1 MTRYIRTMRAA
12 LCTAIV
18 GMAVTAAGAQTVTGS
33 VRGLVTDP
41 SGAVVPGGQIT
52 ATNVN
57 TGVKTVTTT
66 DKGGNYNI
74 QTLPVGSYT
83 VTATRQGFKT
93 TSVGPISLEIDQI
106 AKIDM
111 KLEVGEVSATVEVA
125 SETGAILQT
134 EDASLGTTI
143 TANTLE
149 SMPLPGQNFSAAT
162 VFVPGAVLPTYS
174 SLGTTQG
181 TERDTSFASSTQPSF
196 NGNRMQ
202 TNNYIFDGTDI
213 NEPLQN
219 TIAYNPAPEAI
230 GQMRIITGDA
240 DAEYG
245 NVNGGEILAVTKN
258 GTNKFH
264 GSVYEFYENQNWQA
278 NSWANKYNKTN
289 KSNFHQSQ
297 FGATFGGPIF
307 RNKLFF
313 FADYEGFRNTTA
325 GASTPVSVPSLRM
338 RKGDFSEFLGAP
350 TLDYNQTIPTSQYI
364 QFFNTAAGNCSAVS
378 SSCPTVTAVPYV
390 NDQLPINN
398 PTAAYIFAHPEFY
411 PLPNRPSTNA
421 NSPDTNNYLGYS
433 KNAYVN
439 NQGDIRIDYAMSQKD
454 TMWGRYTHGGAL
466 DDPIVSYLSFQFPSS
481 SDYPFWN
488 GVLNEVHTFSP
499 NLQNEFRAGY
509 SRVANLSGVPF
520 DSTGLFPVGSDPKV
534 GIPYAS
540 PYPGFTET
548 NISSAEKNYGTLGV
562 VQNTIDNVFDYGD
575 TVTWLHG
582 NHIFKGGA
590 QVIRYQEN
598 YYYPGNTGTMGE
610 FAYNGQYSKSSTT
623 AGYGFA
629 DVVLDKS
636 ELAAVNGVTGRVGQR
651 QYRLAFFG
659 EDEWKVSPKLTLNIG
674 LRYGYDQPFYEV
686 NNKEANLDLTKAA
699 GCSVANP
706 VCIQYAGQNGNSRAL
721 YNSFYTEFMPRLSF
735 AWQLNSQQVLRGG
748 YAITDDFEGM
758 GAAQRL
764 TENPPF
770 IPAYSDTPTAPSAN
784 SPGTPISV
792 KQGFNG
798 GSISSATSKFN
809 AWDKNIK
816 PELIQ
821 QYNLTL
827 QTAMGPFFTW
837 QVGYVG
843 NVAQHLV
850 IPEQI
855 NQWSCPTCSATA
867 PWASLVGP
875 GGVVYLTTA
884 EGYSNYNALQ
894 VQLRQRAW
902 HGLEDTFNYTWS
914 KNMTNNPGYFGI
926 GGVDGPSVYP
936 QDINNPHSNYGVS
949 GFDTRNAANFVG
961 TYAIPFGQGRDYGR
975 NVNRFVD
982 WAIGG
987 WKVSADAVLYS
998 GFPVTIGSATGYAV
1012 NGGGVR
1018 ANEYHTLHIV
1028 NRSLAHWFGT
1038 GPDIPTSTTSPC
1050 LATTPPASG
1059 SPQNAPGVECAYGT
1073 ELNNGFGTAHVGTE
1087 RAPGY
1092 RVVDVSAFKQFR
1104 TYKEQYLQFR
1114 ADAFN
1119 VGNIASYSAP
1129 GSTITSPAT
1138 FGQITSTLSP
1148 ARQLQMSLKYEF

>member
-1 MTRYIRTMRAA
+1 MLTQCCRFTLRVAMLAMFVI
-12 LCTAIV
+12 LG
-18 GMAVTAAGAQTVTGS
+18 GMAASAQTVTGS
-33 VRGLVTDP
+33 IRGTVVDQ
-41 SGAVVPGGQIT
+41 SAAFVPGATVT
-52 ATNVN
+52 AREVN
-57 TGVKTVTTT
+57 TGVVTTTTT
-66 DKGGNYNI
+66 DKSGTYNFQSLRI
-74 QTLPVGSYT
+74 GTYVVSGSK
-83 VTATRQGFKT
+83 AGFSITKN
-93 TSVGPISLEIDQI
+93 SAFSLEIDQI
-106 AKIDM
+106 AKIDI
-111 KLEVGEVSATVEVA
+111 KLHVGEVNATVDVA
-125 SETGAILQT
+125 ADTGSLLQT

-143 TANTLE
+143 TASTLD

-202 TNNYIFDGTDI
+202 VNNYIFDGTDI

-219 TIAYNPAPEAI
+219 TIAYNPAPESI
-230 GQMRIITGDA
+230 GQMRVITGNA

-245 NVNGGEILAVTKN
+245 NVNGGEIIAVTKS

-264 GSVYEFYENQNWQA
+264 GSAYEFYENQNWQA
-278 NSWANKYNKTN
+278 NSWANGYNKTL

-297 FGATFGGPIF
+297 FGATFGGPVIKD
-307 RNKLFF
+307 KLFF
-313 FADYEGFRNTTA
+313 FADFEGFRNTTA

-338 RKGDFSEFLGAP
+338 RTGDFSEFLGAP
-350 TLDYNQTIPTSQYI
+350 TLDYGQTIPAAQYI
-364 QFFNTAAGNCSAVS
+364 QFFNTSAGTG
-378 SSCPTVTAVPYV
+378 TVTPYV

-411 PLPNRPSTNA
+411 PLPNRKSTNA

-439 NQGDIRIDYAMSQKD
+439 NQGDIRVDYVASSKD
-454 TMWGRYTHGGAL
+454 NMWARFTHGGSF
-466 DDPIVSYLSFQFPSS
+466 DDPIVSYLIFQFPSS

-488 GVLNEVHTFSP
+488 GVINEVHTFNP
-499 NLQNEFRAGY
+499 NLQNEVRAGY
-509 SRVANLSGVPF
+509 SRISNLTGVPF
-520 DSTGLFPVGSDPKV
+520 DSTGLFPAGSDSKV
-534 GIPYAS
+534 GIPYDS

-562 VQNTIDNVFDYGD
+562 VQDTIDNVFDYGD

-582 NHIFKGGA
+582 KHIIKGGA
-590 QVIRYQEN
+590 QVLRYQEN

-610 FAYNGQYSKSSTT
+610 FAYNGEFTKNLSAPIPTGLGYG
-623 AGYGFA
+623 AAYNEGYGFA
-629 DVVLDKS
+629 DVVIDAS
-636 ELAAVNGVTGRVGQR
+636 EFSAVNGVTGRVGQR

-659 EDEWKVSPKLTLNIG
+659 EDQWKITPKLTLNIG

-686 NNKEANLDLTKAA
+686 NNKQANLDLTKTA
-699 GCSVANP
+699 GCTSTNQT
-706 VCIQYAGQNGNSRAL
+706 CIEYAGKNGNSRAL
-721 YNSFYTEFMPRLSF
+721 YNSFYKEFMPRLAF
-735 AWQLNSQQVLRGG
+735 AYQMNSQMVIRGG
-748 YAITDDFEGM
+748 YGITDDFEGM

-770 IPAYSDTPTAPSAN
+770 IPAYQYTAVQPTATT
-784 SPGTPISV
+784 PGTPISV
-792 KQGFNG
+792 KQGFTG
-798 GSISSATSKFN
+798 GTVSSAFTKYN
-809 AWDKNIK
+809 VWDKNIK

-827 QTAMGPFFTW
+827 QTAMGAHFTW
-837 QVGYVG
+837 QIGYVG

-850 IPEQI
+850 VPEGI
-855 NQWSCPTCSATA
+855 NQYTTPGNSATA
-867 PWASLVGP
+867 PLASLVGTA
-875 GGVVYLTTA
+875 GQVYYTTA
-884 EGYSNYNALQ
+884 EGYSNYNAMQ
-894 VQLRQRAW
+894 IQLRQRQF
-902 HGLEDTFNYTWS
+902 HGLETTFNYTFS

-926 GGVDGPSVYP
+926 GGVDGPSTYP
-936 QDINNPHSNYGVS
+936 QNAYNPHGDYGVS

-961 TYAIPFGQGRDYGR
+961 TYAIPFGHGRDYGS

-987 WKVSADAVLYS
+987 WKVSADAVMYS
-998 GFPVTIGSATGYAV
+998 GFPITIGSTNNSNSNNTGGA
-1012 NGGGVR
+1012 R
-1018 ANEYHTLHIV
+1018 ANQYRQLRVV

-1038 GPDIPTSTTSPC
+1038 DPS
-1050 LATTPPASG
+1050 ATVCGATDNG
-1059 SPQNAPGVECAYGT
+1059 ICAYGAEST
-1073 ELNNGFGTAHVGTE
+1073 NAFGTAHVGTE

-1092 RVVDVSAFKQFR
+1092 RVVDTSAFKQFR
-1104 TYKEQYLQFR
+1104 TYKEQYIQFR

-1129 GSTITSPAT
+1129 ASTATTTAT

-1148 ARQLQMSLKYEF
+1148 ARQIQLSLKYAF